1 MLAFVF
7 YREMGLK
14 EIKDSVKNSVKLT
27 AQIFIL
33 IAASIV
39 FSQALTMSQVPE
51 MLRQSLG
58 SFGPFWFL
66 VFLNIILLLVGCFFD
81 PSSAVL
87 VLAPVMVPVAE
98 SLGIDLVHLGVV
110 FAVNLAIGMFT
121 PPFGLNL
128 FIIQSIFN
136 KPLDQIARSVP
147 PFFVVFLL
155 ALIIITYFPQLY
167 MWVPKLWL
175 AQ

>member
-1 MLAFVF
+1 MNVVDLPYTFPDVWTTAKLFNGPVGDAL
-7 YREMGLK
+7 RDHLQARGL
-14 EIKDSVKNSVKLT
+14 V
-27 AQIFIL
+27 
-33 IAASIV
+33 AAS
-39 FSQALTMSQVPE
+39 FYPY
-51 MLRQSLG
+51 G
-58 SFGPFWFL
+58 
-66 VFLNIILLLVGCFFD
+66 
-81 PSSAVL
+81 
-87 VLAPVMVPVAE
+87 
-98 SLGIDLVHLGVV
+98 V

-128 FIIQSIFN
+128 FIIQSIFK

-167 MWVPKLWL
+167 MWIPKLWL

>member
-1 MLAFVF
+1 M
-7 YREMGLK
+7 
-14 EIKDSVKNSVKLT
+14 
-27 AQIFIL
+27 
-33 IAASIV
+33 
-39 FSQALTMSQVPE
+39 
-51 MLRQSLG
+51 
-58 SFGPFWFL
+58 
-66 VFLNIILLLVGCFFD
+66 VFLNIILLFVGCFFD

-87 VLAPVMVPVAE
+87 VLGPVMAPIAE
-98 SLGIDLVHLGVV
+98 ALGIDLLHLGVV

-136 KPLDQIARSVP
+136 RPLDQIARSVP
-147 PFFVVFLL
+147 RFFVVFLF

-167 MWVPKLWL
+167 MWLPKLWL

>member
-1 MLAFVF
+1 
-7 YREMGLK
+7 MGLK
-14 EIKDSVKNSVKLT
+14 DIVESIKNSVKLT

-39 FSQALTMSQVPE
+39 FSQALTMSHVPE

-58 SFGPFWFL
+58 VLGPFWFM
-66 VFLNIILLLVGCFFD
+66 VFLNIILLFVGCFFD

-87 VLAPVMVPVAE
+87 VLGPVMAPIAE
-98 SLGIDLVHLGVV
+98 VLGIDLLHLGVV

-136 KPLDQIARSVP
+136 RPLDQIARSVP
-147 PFFVVFLL
+147 RFFVVFLF

-167 MWVPKLWL
+167 MWLPKLWL